1 MKFIVIGDI
10 VGNAGKKAVEMLLNS
25 LKEKYKPQL
34 TIANGEN
41 IARGRG
47 ITHSDYKWLLN
58 QGIDVITLGNHA
70 FDHRDIYSFIDQAK
84 VMVRPL
90 NLSEDTPGKGIHFIK
105 VNQHE
110 IAVINILGQ
119 AFMKNDISPFK
130 ILEEQLLA
138 IKKRTSNI
146 IIDFHAESTSEKQA
160 MAHWLDGQV
169 SFVYGTHTHVQTN
182 DLRILTNGTGYI
194 SDIGMTGAVD
204 SIIGFN
210 KEDVIQRF
218 TTKPKQ
224 RLSVEENGQVMLN
237 GIFFEINPMTNQTI
251 SAQTIHLT
259 Y

>member
-10 VGNAGKKAVEMLLNS
+10 VGNAGKKAIANLLTS

-41 IARGRG
+41 ITKGRG
-47 ITHSDYKWLLN
+47 ITQSDYKWLLS
-58 QGIDVITLGNHA
+58 QGVDVITLGNHA
-70 FDHRDIYSFIDQAK
+70 FDHRDIYSFINDAK
-84 VMVRPL
+84 VLVRPL
-90 NLSEDTPGKGIHFIK
+90 NLAEHTPGKGIHFIK
-105 VNQHE
+105 VNHHE

-119 AFMKNDISPFK
+119 AFMKNDISPFA
-130 ILEEQLLA
+130 ILEKHLSA

-160 MAHWLDGQV
+160 MGYWLDGEV

-182 DLRILTNGTGYI
+182 DLRILPNGTGYI
-194 SDIGMTGAVD
+194 SDIGMTGALD
-204 SIIGFN
+204 SIIGFK

-224 RLSVEENGQVMLN
+224 KLSVEDEGQVMLN
-237 GIFFEINPMTNQTI
+237 GIYFEINPITNKTI
-251 SAQTIHLT
+251 EIQAIHLT